1 MPLAARRIWA
11 DIVRTSERST
21 FVRFLLLLLWLSV
34 LFVVCN
40 FVSLIIV
47 FVVVTRSM
55 VTAVMVVVAIILWI
69 IDDIVAVGNI
79 VEDAGGVWVDWVL
92 IITVR
97 EVIVM
102 VSVASVMLSVTVRVV
117 VSVINEVVILLG
129 LGLAIL
135 SARLSRCRRSLWS
148 ILFLMSRC
156 RRLLALGSL
165 NMRR

>member
-1 MPLAARRIWA
+1 MRL
-11 DIVRTSERST
+11 
-21 FVRFLLLLLWLSV
+21 FLLLLWLCV
-34 LFVVCN
+34 LLVVLN

-69 IDDIVAVGNI
+69 IDDIVAIGNI

-97 EVIVM
+97 EVIMM
-102 VSVASVMLSVTVRVV
+102 VRVASVMLSVTMRIV

-135 SARLSRCRRSLWS
+135 SARFCRSWSSLWS
-148 ILFLMSRC
+148 ILLFCLLLMSR
-156 RRLLALGSL
+156 S
-165 NMRR
+165 